1 MAHRDVLWLDAV
13 DQAGLIRSGDL
24 TAKELV
30 DLAIEA
36 VAAHNPA
43 LNAIVYERFDRARA
57 EAAAL
62 GDADGPLAGVPMVVK
77 DLRLRMAGDP
87 AYAGST
93 ALRDAGVR
101 AAADDALAARMRR
114 AGMVVVGRG
123 ASSEFGVGV
132 STASRAF
139 GVTRNPWGK
148 GLSPGGSSGGSA
160 VSVAAGLV
168 PVALGE
174 DLGGSLR
181 YRAAAC
187 GIVGLKPSRGLVG
200 TGPTHGS
207 GPGGMWTSGPM
218 ARSVRDVAA
227 LLDVMSGTGTFLA
240 GLDTGGPG
248 PLRIGLCPTG
258 FDGETA
264 VDPGCTETV
273 ELVGRVLDERGHHVE
288 HGFPAQLK
296 AIMAFHGQVMPVLAG
311 GLAAELATVEK
322 EIGRAIEL
330 GELEPTS
337 AMFRQRANAMSA
349 TELACALDWL
359 ETFGHHVLRW
369 WADGHDLLVTPT
381 VPRAGVGIDWFA
393 DPRSAMDRTI
403 GQLHFT
409 AVFNATGQPA
419 LSLPLGVTDAGHPV
433 GVQLVAAPGRDAL
446 LLRVAAELER
456 ALPWRERVPA
466 VHA

>member
-13 DQAGLIRSGDL
+13 DQGGLIRSGEL

-30 DLAIEA
+30 DLSIEA
-36 VAAHNPA
+36 IAQHNPA
-43 LNAIVYERFDRARA
+43 LNAIVYERFDRARE

-62 GDADGPLAGVPMVVK
+62 GDGGGPLAGVPMVVK

-101 AAADDALAARMRR
+101 AGADDALAARMRR
-114 AGMVVVGRG
+114 AGLVVVGRG

-139 GVTRNPWGK
+139 GITRNPWGER
-148 GLSPGGSSGGSA
+148 LSPGGSSGGSA
-160 VSVAAGLV
+160 VSVAAGF
-168 PVALGE
+168 VAMAHGE
-174 DLGGSLR
+174 DLGGSIR
-181 YRAAAC
+181 NPAAAC

-227 LLDVMSGTGTFLA
+227 LLDVMSGADTFLD
-240 GLDTGGPG
+240 GLDAGDAR
-248 PLRIGLCPTG
+248 PLRVGLCSGG
-258 FDGETA
+258 FDDEIA
-264 VDPGCTETV
+264 VDPRCTETV
-273 ELVGRVLDERGHHVE
+273 ELAGRLLAQAGHHVE

-296 AIMAFHGQVMPVLAG
+296 AIKAFHGQVMPVLAG

-322 EIGRAIEL
+322 ELGRAIEP

-337 AMFRQRANAMSA
+337 AMFRQRAGVMSA

-359 ETFGHHVLRW
+359 ETFGHHVLGW

-381 VPRAGVGIDWFA
+381 VPRAAVPLDWFA
-393 DPRSAMDRTI
+393 EPRSAMDRTI
-403 GQLHFT
+403 DQLHFT

-446 LLRVAAELER
+446 LLRVAAQLER
-456 ALPWRERVPA
+456 ALPWRERIPA